1 MDLITAAITREPW
14 ASGCLEGRRHCAS
27 GAERRR
33 ESVPHWDLMI
43 SPARF
48 CRCIM
53 ERPRKRPTGW
63 FQRRRTSSFFE
74 QRISHAVV
82 HVSDEETAIDVPSG
96 AGIRLGPRIVSKAT
110 CNAFK
115 SELERLRELLRCNA
129 LRVERCPITRKS
141 VSLSC
146 RICQRFFV
154 PHAGCWSARVTR
166 LEPGN
171 SLRKCSMRRKMRSE
185 NGDCRD

>member
-14 ASGCLEGRRHCAS
+14 AHGCLEERRHCAS

-63 FQRRRTSSFFE
+63 FQRRRTSSFSNRESLTLSFMS
-74 QRISHAVV
+74 Q
-82 HVSDEETAIDVPSG
+82 IDVPSG
-96 AGIRLGPRIVSKAT
+96 AGIRLGDFFAPRIVSKAT

-146 RICQRFFV
+146 RICQRFFA
-154 PHAGCWSARVTR
+154 PHSGCWSARVTR

-171 SLRKCSMRRKMRSE
+171 SLRKCSMRRR
-185 NGDCRD
+185 CVQRW